1 MLLRKCFAAI
11 ALWSLLFASVSSHAA
26 PLYTVN
32 LLAGIDFAPTGMNNA
47 GQIVGFAGTGSG
59 GVHAVLYSGGVL
71 QDLGAFGGVTS
82 YGNAINDAGAIAGTF
97 VTAMGEHH
105 GFMYRAGSFID
116 IGAGTSGEG
125 INARGDIVGSRQDE
139 DGTHGYIYSDGA
151 LRGMNNVRTGT
162 QGIAL
167 DVNDAGQV
175 AGMSSIDY
183 TSVDPSVHPFWYRK
197 GDTIDLGALGNN
209 YITAAVAINNAG
221 QIAGYSEG
229 VDGGH
234 AFLLDGGRG
243 MVDLG
248 GFGEGSLRVHDLN
261 EHGTLVGTASTE
273 ELGLIPFMNVGDAL
287 VDLNTLIDPA
297 LGWQLFSAYANNDL
311 DQIVGWGCQGTAC
324 GLVRLDLA
332 SPVPE
337 PDAAWLLAA
346 GLLALAATH
355 WHPRRSSL
363 ITAVA

>member
-47 GQIVGFAGTGSG
+47 GQMVGFAGTGSG
-59 GVHAVLYSGGVL
+59 GVHAVLYSGGFL
-71 QDLGAFGGVTS
+71 QDLGAFGGSTS

-97 VTAMGEHH
+97 VTATGERH

-116 IGAGTSGEG
+116 IGAGSSGEG
-125 INARGDIVGSRQDE
+125 INARGDIVGSRQNE
-139 DGTHGYIYSDGA
+139 DGIHGYIYSDGA
-151 LRGMNNVRTGT
+151 LRDMNNVRTGRDGT
-162 QGIAL
+162 AF

-175 AGMSSIDY
+175 AGKSTIDHAS
-183 TSVDPSVHPFWYRK
+183 TEPSVHPFWYRK
-197 GDTIDLGALGNN
+197 GDTIDLGAMGSN
-209 YITAAVAINNAG
+209 YVTAAVAINNAG
-221 QIAGYSEG
+221 QIAGYSDSA
-229 VDGGH
+229 DGGH
-234 AFLLDGGRG
+234 AFLFDGGRG

-248 GFGEGSLRVHDLN
+248 GFGEGSLMVHDLN

-273 ELGLIPFMNVGDAL
+273 ESGLIPFMNIGDAL
-287 VDLNTLIDPA
+287 VDLNTLIDPTR
-297 LGWQLFSAYANNDL
+297 GWQIFSAYANNDL
-311 DQIVGWGCQGTAC
+311 GQIVGWGCQGTAC
-324 GLVRLDLA
+324 GLVRLDLV

-355 WHPRRSSL
+355 WHRRRSSSF
-363 ITAVA
+363 AAFA